1 VLYLLILRNRTQFI
15 KFVAKAFSVRDSI
28 MLTLFVT
35 KKQMTEAS
43 VRYFYSLNDHYQ
55 NYKSCPQVFWYRF
68 YICPNIKIKN
78 RFFAV
83 A

>member
-1 VLYLLILRNRTQFI
+1 
-15 KFVAKAFSVRDSI
+15 

-78 RFFAV
+78 RLIFCSCLATTCSINGTMVQCGFAT
-83 A
+83 AW